1 MRHLANRLRLFSVA
15 APALFAMTITAFAQ
29 DPKPAAKSAAKPAA
43 KPEAKQDARPEAK
56 LDPQLERGKYLVEE
70 VARCQ
75 ECHTPTLPDGSFDK
89 AQWMKGATLVGIPAK
104 PIEDWHA
111 KSPDIT
117 STSKLWERWKVEGF
131 LKFLQT
137 AKNPRGGKAGPP
149 MPAYTMKAEDA
160 EAITAYLK
168 SLP

>member
-1 MRHLANRLRLFSVA
+1 MKHLTDRLRLFSVA
-15 APALFAMTITAFAQ
+15 APAIFAMTLTAFAQ
-29 DPKPAAKSAAKPAA
+29 DPKPAP
-43 KPEAKQDARPEAK
+43 KPEAKQDAKPDAK
-56 LDPQLERGKYLVEE
+56 VDPQLERGKYLVEQ

-104 PIEDWHA
+104 PIEDWHQKA
-111 KSPDIT
+111 PDIT

-131 LKFLQT
+131 VKFFET
-137 AKNPRGGKAGPP
+137 GKTPKGGKSGPP
-149 MPAYTMKAEDA
+149 MPAYTMTKSDA
-160 EAITAYLK
+160 EAVTAYLK